1 MAVCKVSFALPISD
15 EMFEAIEER
24 DENTDCYPSKYFE
37 YNILAGILERRT
49 GVSNVDYNGHFGAFI
64 YFDVTSD
71 DNTESML
78 YLVTDIINSWAA
90 GEDMEK
96 YV

>member
-1 MAVCKVSFALPISD
+1 MVIGKVSFALPVSD
-15 EMFEAIEER
+15 EMFKAIEKR
-24 DENTDCYPSKYFE
+24 DDETDCYPSKYFE

-49 GVSNVDYNGHFGAFI
+49 VVSNVEYNGHFGAFI

-71 DNTESML
+71 DNTECML